1 MPCPGCKTTLALDLQ
16 YIIKNPVCVCPQCQI
31 ILDFSVNDEVKN
43 KFNDAMRDIN
53 TIKSK
58 YNKIAKFK

>member
-1 MPCPGCKTTLALDLQ
+1 MTKIIGNNSCSLATD
-16 YIIKNPVCVCPQCQI
+16 PTQCQI

-43 KFNDAMRDIN
+43 KFNDDMSDIS